1 MSDAVHT
8 MFSDIA
14 PKYDLTNSVLS
25 LGIHHLWR
33 NATVAESGARA
44 GSHVL
49 DCATGTGD
57 LALAFKKVVGD
68 AGRVLGTDFNADM
81 LSFAPAKAHAKGLD
95 VEFEVA
101 DAMHL
106 PYSDATFDVASIS
119 FGIRN
124 VDDPRT
130 ALSEM
135 ARVAKPGGRV
145 VVLEFGQPRGL
156 MGLTYRFYSRHII
169 PLIGGILTGNRK
181 AYEYLPTTAA
191 AFPCRDEFTALM
203 ASTGRLTNCR
213 YRELT
218 GGIAF
223 LYSGVVITSP

>member
-1 MSDAVHT
+1 MSQAVHA

-14 PKYDLTNSVLS
+14 PRYDLTNSVLS

-33 NATVAESGARA
+33 KRTVKVSGAKP
-44 GSHVL
+44 GSSVL

-57 LALAFKKVVGD
+57 LALEFKRTVGPT
-68 AGRVLGTDFNADM
+68 GKVLGTDFNADM
-81 LSFAPAKAHAKGLD
+81 LSHAPAKATSKGLAVD
-95 VEFEVA
+95 FEVA

-106 PYSDATFDVASIS
+106 PYADATFDVASIS

-124 VDDPRT
+124 VDNPKT

-135 ARVAKPGGRV
+135 ARVVKPGGRIV
-145 VVLEFGQPRGL
+145 ILEFGQPRGI
-156 MGLTYRFYSRHII
+156 MGLTYRFYSKNII
-169 PLIGGILTGNRK
+169 PLIGGLLTGNRK

-191 AFPCRDEFTALM
+191 AFPCREQFTELM
-203 ASTGRLTNCR
+203 QSTGRLTDCT
-213 YRELT
+213 YEELT

-223 LYSGVVITSP
+223 LYSGVVR

>member
-1 MSDAVHT
+1 MSQAVHA

-14 PKYDLTNSVLS
+14 PRYDLTNSVLS

-33 NATVAESGARA
+33 KRTVKVSGART
-44 GSHVL
+44 GSSVL

-57 LALAFKKVVGD
+57 LALEFKRTVGPT
-68 AGRVLGTDFNADM
+68 GKVLGTDFNADM
-81 LSFAPAKAHAKGLD
+81 LSHAPAKATSKGLAVD
-95 VEFEVA
+95 FEVA

-106 PYSDATFDVASIS
+106 PYADATFDVASIS

-124 VDDPRT
+124 VDDPKT

-135 ARVAKPGGRV
+135 ARVVKPGGRIV
-145 VVLEFGQPRGL
+145 ILEFGQPRGV
-156 MGLTYRFYSRHII
+156 MGLTYRFYSKNII
-169 PLIGGILTGNRK
+169 PLIGGLLTGNRK

-191 AFPCRDEFTALM
+191 AFPCRQQFTELM
-203 ASTGRLTNCR
+203 QSTGRLTDCT
-213 YRELT
+213 YEELT

-223 LYSGVVITSP
+223 LYSGVVT

>member
-1 MSDAVHT
+1 MSQAVHA

-14 PKYDLTNSVLS
+14 PRYDLTNSVLS

-33 NATVAESGARA
+33 KRTVKVSGAKP
-44 GSHVL
+44 GSSVL

-57 LALAFKKVVGD
+57 LALEFKRTVGPT
-68 AGRVLGTDFNADM
+68 GKVLGTDFNADM
-81 LSFAPAKAHAKGLD
+81 LSHAPAKATSKGLAVD
-95 VEFEVA
+95 FEVA

-106 PYSDATFDVASIS
+106 PYADATFDVASIS

-124 VDDPRT
+124 VDDPKT

-135 ARVAKPGGRV
+135 ARVVKPGGRI
-145 VVLEFGQPRGL
+145 VVLEFGQPRGI
-156 MGLTYRFYSRHII
+156 MGLTYRFYSKNII

-191 AFPCRDEFTALM
+191 AFPCREQFTALM
-203 ASTGRLTNCR
+203 QSTGRLTDCT
-213 YRELT
+213 YEELT

-223 LYSGVVITSP
+223 LYSGVVR

>member
-14 PKYDLTNSVLS
+14 PRYDVTNSVLS
-25 LGIHHLWR
+25 LGVHHLWR
-33 NATVAESGARA
+33 AATVRASRARV

-81 LSFAPAKAHAKGLD
+81 LSFAPAKAHARGLD
-95 VEFEVA
+95 VEFE
-101 DAMHL
+101 
-106 PYSDATFDVASIS
+106 VASIS

-135 ARVAKPGGRV
+135 ARVVKPGGRV

-169 PLIGGILTGNRK
+169 PLIGGMLTGNRK

-191 AFPCRDEFTALM
+191 AFPCRDEFTELM
-203 ASTGRLTNCR
+203 RSTGLLEDCQ
-213 YRELT
+213 YQELT

-223 LYSGVVITSP
+223 LYSAVRRA

>member
-1 MSDAVHT
+1 MSDAVHA

-14 PKYDLTNSVLS
+14 PRYDLTNSVLS
-25 LGIHHLWR
+25 MGIHHLWR
-33 NATVAESGARA
+33 RATVRASHARV

-57 LALAFKKVVGD
+57 LALAFKRTVGP

-81 LSFAPAKAHAKGLD
+81 LSFAPAKARGKGLD
-95 VEFEVA
+95 VQFEVA

-106 PYSDATFDVASIS
+106 PYADASFDVASIS

-130 ALSEM
+130 ALAEM
-135 ARVAKPGGRV
+135 ARVVRPGGRV
-145 VVLEFGQPRGL
+145 VVLEFGQPRGIV
-156 MGLTYRFYSRHII
+156 GLSYRWYSQHVI
-169 PLIGGILTGNRK
+169 PLIGGLLTGNRK

-191 AFPCRDEFTALM
+191 AFPCREDFLNLM
-203 ASTGRLTNCR
+203 RSTGLLEDCQ
-213 YRELT
+213 YQELT

-223 LYSGVVITSP
+223 LYSAVRRA

>member
-1 MSDAVHT
+1 MSQAVHA

-14 PKYDLTNSVLS
+14 PRYDVTNSVLS
-25 LGIHHLWR
+25 LGVHHLWR
-33 NATVAESGARA
+33 SATVRVSRARP

-57 LALAFKKVVGD
+57 LALSFKKTVGPT
-68 AGRVLGTDFNADM
+68 GRVLGTDFNADM
-81 LSFAPAKAHAKGLD
+81 LSHAPAKARSKGLD

-101 DAMHL
+101 DAMNL
-106 PYSDATFDVASIS
+106 PYADASFDVASIS

-124 VDDPRT
+124 VDDPRI

-135 ARVAKPGGRV
+135 ARVVKPGGRV

-156 MGLTYRFYSRHII
+156 MGLGYRWYSRHII
-169 PLIGGILTGNRK
+169 PLIGGLLTGNRK
-181 AYEYLPTTAA
+181 AYEYLPSTAA
-191 AFPCRDEFTALM
+191 AFPCREEFLELM
-203 ASTGRLTNCR
+203 RSTGLLEDCL
-213 YRELT
+213 YQELT

-223 LYSGVVITSP
+223 LYSSTRKRP

>member
-1 MSDAVHT
+1 MSQAVHT

-14 PKYDLTNSVLS
+14 PRYDLTNSVLS
-25 LGIHHLWR
+25 LGVHHLWR
-33 NATVAESGARA
+33 AATVRASGARD

-57 LALAFKKVVGD
+57 LALAFKKAVGPS
-68 AGRVLGTDFNADM
+68 GRVLGTDFNADM
-81 LSFAPAKAHAKGLD
+81 LSHAPAKAKGRGLE

-101 DAMHL
+101 DAMRL
-106 PYSDATFDVASIS
+106 PYADASFDVASIS

-130 ALSEM
+130 ALTEM
-135 ARVAKPGGRV
+135 ARVVRPGGRI
-145 VVLEFGQPRGL
+145 VVLEFGQPRGP
-156 MGLTYRFYSRHII
+156 MGLLYRTYSRHVI
-169 PLIGGILTGNRK
+169 PLIGGLLTGNRK

-191 AFPCRDEFTALM
+191 AFPCREQFLDLM
-203 ASTGRLTNCR
+203 RSTGLLEDCQ

-223 LYSGVVITSP
+223 LYTGVRHA

>member
-1 MSDAVHT
+1 MSQAVHA

-14 PKYDLTNSVLS
+14 PRYDLTNSVLS

-33 NATVAESGARA
+33 KRTVKVSGAKP
-44 GSHVL
+44 GSSVL

-57 LALAFKKVVGD
+57 LALEFKRTVG
-68 AGRVLGTDFNADM
+68 ATGKVLGTDFNADM
-81 LSFAPAKAHAKGLD
+81 LSHAPAKATSKGLAVD
-95 VEFEVA
+95 FEVA

-106 PYSDATFDVASIS
+106 PYADATFDVASIS

-124 VDDPRT
+124 VDDPKT

-135 ARVAKPGGRV
+135 ARVVKPGGRI
-145 VVLEFGQPRGL
+145 VVLEFGQPRGI
-156 MGLTYRFYSRHII
+156 MGLTYRFYSKNII
-169 PLIGGILTGNRK
+169 PLIGGLLTGNRK

-191 AFPCRDEFTALM
+191 AFPCREQFTALM
-203 ASTGRLTNCR
+203 QSTGRLTDCT
-213 YRELT
+213 YEELT

-223 LYSGVVITSP
+223 LYSGVVR

>member
-1 MSDAVHT
+1 MSDAVHS

-14 PKYDLTNSVLS
+14 PRYDLTNSVLS
-25 LGIHHLWR
+25 LGVHHLWR
-33 NATVAESGARA
+33 AATVKASGARA

-57 LALAFKKVVGD
+57 LALTFKRTVGP

-81 LSFAPAKAHAKGLD
+81 LSFAPAKARSKGLE

-101 DAMHL
+101 DAMRL
-106 PYSDATFDVASIS
+106 PYADATFDVASIS

-124 VDDPRT
+124 VDVPRT

-135 ARVAKPGGRV
+135 ARVVKPGGRI

-156 MGLTYRFYSRHII
+156 MGLTYRWYSRHII
-169 PLIGGILTGNRK
+169 PLIGGLLTGNRK

-191 AFPCRDEFTALM
+191 AFPCREEFLKLM
-203 ASTGRLTNCR
+203 RSTDLLEDCKFQ
-213 YRELT
+213 ELT

-223 LYSGVVITSP
+223 LYSAVRRA

>member
-1 MSDAVHT
+1 

-14 PKYDLTNSVLS
+14 PRYDLTNSVLS

-33 NATVAESGARA
+33 KRTVKVSGAKA
-44 GSHVL
+44 GSSVL

-57 LALAFKKVVGD
+57 LALEFKRTVGSQ
-68 AGRVLGTDFNADM
+68 GRVLGTDFNADM
-81 LSFAPAKAHAKGLD
+81 LSHAPSKAKGKGLD
-95 VEFEVA
+95 VAFEVA

-106 PYSDATFDVASIS
+106 PYADATFDVASIS

-124 VDDPRT
+124 VDVPKT

-135 ARVAKPGGRV
+135 ARVVKPGGRI
-145 VVLEFGQPRGL
+145 VVLEFGQPRGI
-156 MGLTYRFYSRHII
+156 MGMTYRFYSKHII
-169 PLIGGILTGNRK
+169 PLIGGLLTGNRK

-191 AFPCRDEFTALM
+191 AFPCREQFTALM
-203 ASTGRLTNCR
+203 ESTGRLTECT
-213 YRELT
+213 YEELT

-223 LYSGVVITSP
+223 LYSGTVK